1 MALLMAVHGIKVLL
15 NDPSEDTVNGLLET
29 AKEDGIQQDMLKKHL
44 DYGDLCQ
51 NLGSPKV
58 YTFAESSPC
67 LLHLFSSGKGS
78 LGGEN

>member
-1 MALLMAVHGIKVLL
+1 MALLMAEHGIKVLL

-29 AKEDGIQQDMLKKHL
+29 AKNDGIQQDMLEKHL
-44 DYGDLCQ
+44 DYSDLCQ
-51 NLGSPKV
+51 NLDSPKV

-67 LLHLFSSGKGS
+67 LLHLFSNGKDS